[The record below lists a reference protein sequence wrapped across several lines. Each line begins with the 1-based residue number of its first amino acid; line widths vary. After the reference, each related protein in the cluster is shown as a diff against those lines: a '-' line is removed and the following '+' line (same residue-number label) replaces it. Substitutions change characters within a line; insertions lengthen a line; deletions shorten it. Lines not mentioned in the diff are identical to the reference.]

1 MSLPGPDRL
10 STIGPDDPVNITA
23 EPAAVTTSRDK
34 ATAPFRWRAPHRAAP
49 WHRYPH
55 LCARSA
61 RFPTGL
67 DLPAWIAPEM
77 QRPGPPLPLL
87 VRGIL
92 ALYKK
97 RGIIDMT
104 KHVSK
109 PSATGREPQS
119 PSTHLLETDAQVC
132 VEALVR
138 CLDSIRGHVL
148 ALEPDW
154 ECDKDRANQ
163 WSRWQ
168 HQHWRILEC
177 LSRQNPLLT
186 DELLPLLREP
196 FSREG
201 IALGILHWLLGRFD
215 PAYKVSFGIKGYN
228 PSWD

>member
-1 MSLPGPDRL
+1 MSLPRPDRL

-97 RGIIDMT
+97 RIVFIKVNRPRRRYAG
-104 KHVSK
+104 
-109 PSATGREPQS
+109 TGRCRRSRRDTRSTQMRPNTLLRATTPGHDLLHRNEYAQLRCSLKLPPLPATYRI
-119 PSTHLLETDAQVC
+119 PSIGFSMPSCKT
-132 VEALVR
+132 
-138 CLDSIRGHVL
+138 
-148 ALEPDW
+148 
-154 ECDKDRANQ
+154 
-163 WSRWQ
+163 
-168 HQHWRILEC
+168 
-177 LSRQNPLLT
+177 
-186 DELLPLLREP
+186 LLPTASVTCP
-196 FSREG
+196 
-201 IALGILHWLLGRFD
+201 
-215 PAYKVSFGIKGYN
+215 
-228 PSWD
+228 